1 MAQEWYYTQGDRK
14 VGPVSAKV
22 LKQAAADGTLQ
33 PTTLV
38 WTEGMKEWKQARS
51 IKGLAGLWPAPTP
64 AAPPPVPVRRAV
76 PVAKPV
82 TEPPTVGADS
92 SDPAEPASVAQQWWL
107 IGLSLLCCFPAGLVL
122 VWIHPRM
129 SKSVKGVITGVVG
142 VFCLAV
148 MATSAHTGGRSDPV
162 TGSQEGKG
170 HPSSPG
176 GEGNKPSDR
185 YFAPYKDFDGES
197 DRLMRSDAFLAK
209 PPGAKE
215 LPDEPLTGEFLPFF
229 PGAESYYQ
237 QYAFLGGIAWTEY
250 RMEDRPD
257 GTSRMFTTTFGL
269 ALGDG
274 QRRTTKKDFPG
285 KESERQR
292 RRERDGR
299 VEIGMESGAGG
310 VVDWTPLVK
319 RNARQGDSWPSLL
332 GETDEPKGTT
342 RLTGVFEFDGRACAV
357 VVEDTDQGVAANG
370 RRWRARNGYWLLK
383 GVGIV
388 RHELS
393 NDLDGTFK
401 AVSRSLLEV
410 RKFGK

>member
-14 VGPVSAKV
+14 VGPVSAKG
-22 LKQAAADGTLQ
+22 LKHAAADGTIQ

-38 WTEGMKEWKQARS
+38 WTEGMKEWKEARS
-51 IKGLAGLWPAPTP
+51 IKGLAGLWPSSPPVASV
-64 AAPPPVPVRRAV
+64 APPPLPARRAT

-82 TEPPTVGADS
+82 ADPSPTE
-92 SDPAEPASVAQQWWL
+92 VATQATSPESAMPQWWL

-122 VWIHPRM
+122 VWINPRV
-129 SKSVKGVITGVVG
+129 SKSVKWAVTGAVG
-142 VFCLAV
+142 VFMLVIVA
-148 MATSAHTGGRSDPV
+148 ANSAQREGQTNNPSV
-162 TGSQEGKG
+162 QEK
-170 HPSSPG
+170 
-176 GEGNKPSDR
+176 ERKASDR

-197 DRLMRSDAFLAK
+197 DRLMRLDAFLAK

-215 LPDEPLTGEFLPFF
+215 LPDEPLTGEFLPFS

-237 QYAFLGGIAWTEY
+237 RYAFLGGIAWTEY
-250 RMEDRPD
+250 RLEDHPD
-257 GTSRMFTTTFGL
+257 GTSRKFTTTFGL

-299 VEIGMESGAGG
+299 VEIGMESGSGG
-310 VVDWTPLVK
+310 VVDWTPLV
-319 RNARQGDSWPSLL
+319 RLNAHQGDVWPSLL
-332 GETDEPKGTT
+332 GERDKSKGTT
-342 RLTGVFEFDGRACAV
+342 RLTSVFEFDGRACAV
-357 VVEDTDQGVAANG
+357 VVEETDQGVAANG

-383 GVGIV
+383 GVGII

-401 AVSRSLLEV
+401 AVSRSMLEV
-410 RKFGK
+410 RKFGR

>member
-1 MAQEWYYTQGDRK
+1 MAQEWYYMHSGRK
-14 VGPVSAKV
+14 IGPVSAKG
-22 LKQAAADGTLQ
+22 LKQATTDGTLQ
-33 PTTLV
+33 PTTVV
-38 WTEGMKEWKQARS
+38 WTEGMKGWKEARS
-51 IKGLAGLWPAPTP
+51 IKGLAGLWPSSPPT
-64 AAPPPVPVRRAV
+64 ASVAPPPLPARRAT

-82 TEPPTVGADS
+82 ADPSPTE
-92 SDPAEPASVAQQWWL
+92 VATKATSPESAMQQWWL

-122 VWIHPRM
+122 VWLNPRM
-129 SKSVKGVITGVVG
+129 NKSVKWAITGAVG
-142 VFCLAV
+142 VFMLAIV
-148 MATSAHTGGRSDPV
+148 AANSAQREGQTNKPSV
-162 TGSQEGKG
+162 QEK
-170 HPSSPG
+170 
-176 GEGNKPSDR
+176 EGKPSDR

-197 DRLMRSDAFLAK
+197 DRLMRSDAFLSK
-209 PPGAKE
+209 PPDAKE
-215 LPDEPLTGEFLPFF
+215 LPDEPLTGEFLPFS

-250 RMEDRPD
+250 RLEDRPD

-299 VEIGMESGAGG
+299 VEIGMESGSGG
-310 VVDWTPLVK
+310 VVDWTPLV
-319 RNARQGDSWPSLL
+319 RLNAHQGDVWPSLL
-332 GETDEPKGTT
+332 GETDKSKGTT
-342 RLTGVFEFDGRACAV
+342 RLTSVFEFDGRPCAV

-383 GVGIV
+383 GVGII

-393 NDLDGTFK
+393 NDLEGNFK
-401 AVSRSLLEV
+401 AVSRSMLEV
-410 RKFGK
+410 RKFGR